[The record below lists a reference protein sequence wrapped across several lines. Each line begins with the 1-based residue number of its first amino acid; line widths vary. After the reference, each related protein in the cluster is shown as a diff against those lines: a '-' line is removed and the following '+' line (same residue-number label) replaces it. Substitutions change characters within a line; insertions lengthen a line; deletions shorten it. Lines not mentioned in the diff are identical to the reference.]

1 MILYNNIYFK
11 YAMCTILSYPGH
23 DQSDVPSK
31 KSEAKT
37 YKKAILS
44 FDEGEEFDT
53 PISALLLPKKTFKH
67 TQQPQQLAVS
77 SSHPATRPTTTTAQA
92 TQVVSNNNNN
102 NNNNNNTLYPSSYAV
117 PTQPLTF
124 SMSQISNKLIHSI
137 HNDNKKSFDSS
148 ESSSRS
154 SSTDSSSRGKKEK
167 SKKVKKSKNKKE
179 KQS

>member
-1 MILYNNIYFK
+1 MQ
-11 YAMCTILSYPGH
+11 CTRSYPGH

-53 PISALLLPKKTFKH
+53 PISTLLLPKKNFKH
-67 TQQPQQLAVS
+67 TQQPQQLVVS
-77 SSHPATRPTTTTAQA
+77 SSHPATRPTTTTTTTTAQ
-92 TQVVSNNNNN
+92 VIS
-102 NNNNNNTLYPSSYAV
+102 NNNNNTLYPSSYAV

-137 HNDNKKSFDSS
+137 HNDNKKSSDSS

-154 SSTDSSSRGKKEK
+154 SSTDSSSRGKKKK

-179 KQS
+179 KKS